1 MQENNNINTNGSG
14 AKKLLLTIAI
24 IEAAAIIA
32 LLVLMNNKQKESE
45 QLISQIE
52 IGTMVKDSLN
62 HEMSLIVDN
71 YNQLKTSNDT
81 INAQLEE
88 QKAKVV
94 ELMENLRRTKAS
106 SRDSLKRYKAEL
118 ETMRSIMRSFIV
130 QIDSLNTQNI
140 MLTEENTRLSGQLS
154 NAKSEN
160 RKLADV
166 KDSLQ
171 GRVKEA
177 EALKAVGMKLTALND
192 RDNETSRI
200 VKTQKFKVT
209 FTINENEM
217 TKTGSKDV
225 YVRIVKPDGKVIV
238 NESTGYFKYQ
248 GSEIAYSGKKTI
260 EYDGNAQPVTIYAIS
275 REVLTGGE
283 YQADIF
289 CDGRKIGN
297 VTVKM
302 N

>member
-1 MQENNNINTNGSG
+1 MQENNINTNGSG
-14 AKKLLLTIAI
+14 VNKLLMAIAI
-24 IEAAAIIA
+24 AEAVA
-32 LLVLMNNKQKESE
+32 LIVLLIVMNNKQRESE

-52 IGTMVKDSLN
+52 IGNMEKDSLS

-71 YNQLKTSNDT
+71 YNQLKTTNDT

-106 SRDSLKRYKAEL
+106 NRDSLKRYKAEL

-130 QIDSLNTQNI
+130 QIDSLNTKNI

-154 NAKSEN
+154 SAKNEN
-160 RKLADV
+160 RKLTDV

-177 EALKAVGMKLTALND
+177 EALKAVGMKLNALND

-200 VKTQKFKVT
+200 VKTQKFRVS

-217 TKTGSKDV
+217 TKTGAKDV
-225 YVRIVKPDGKVIV
+225 YVRIIKPDGKVLV
-238 NESTGYFKYQ
+238 NENTGYFKYQ
-248 GSEIAYSGKKTI
+248 GNEIAYSGKKSI
-260 EYDGNAQPVTIYAIS
+260 NYDGSAQAVIIYAIS
-275 REVLTGGE
+275 REVLPSGM

-289 CDGRKIGN
+289 CDGRTIGSVN
-297 VTVKM
+297 VKM